1 MMQDY
6 LISMFI
12 DDELDLDNKIDFVE
26 TVHEDRIFK
35 DETVGFLR
43 QEKVIRSEVVD
54 ELPSVNVQLKEKTA
68 FFPFWRPAAIFASGL
83 AAALILF
90 FFTQSPKE
98 QLSTAHRFVIYQP
111 GVEQVEITGS
121 FTDWRTLP
129 MNRAGTSDYWEITI
143 DVPEGE
149 HRFSYIL
156 EGDQRLA
163 DPTVLAREK
172 DDFGGENSI
181 LEVNLQT

>member
-12 DDELDLDNKIDFVE
+12 DDELDMDNKIEFVE
-26 TVHEDRIFK
+26 TVHEDRNFK

-54 ELPSVNVQLKEKTA
+54 EVPAVKVQLKEKTV
-68 FFPFWRPAAIFASGL
+68 FPFWRPMAIFASGL

-90 FFTQSPKE
+90 FFTQPPKE

-143 DVPEGE
+143 DGPAGE

-163 DPTVLAREK
+163 DPTILTREK

>member
-12 DDELDLDNKIDFVE
+12 DDELDLDNKIEFVE
-26 TVHEDRIFK
+26 IVHEDRNFK

-43 QEKVIRSEVVD
+43 QEKIIRSEVVD
-54 ELPSVNVQLKEKTA
+54 ELPSVKVQLKEKTG
-68 FFPFWRPAAIFASGL
+68 FSLWRPIAIFASGL

-90 FFTQSPKE
+90 FFSQPPKE
-98 QLSTAHRFVIYQP
+98 HLSTAHRFVIYQP

-143 DVPEGE
+143 DVPVGE

-156 EGDQRLA
+156 GGDQRLA
-163 DPTVLAREK
+163 DPTILIREK

>member
-1 MMQDY
+1 MQDY

-12 DDELDLDNKIDFVE
+12 DDELDLDNKIEFVE
-26 TVHEDRIFK
+26 TVHEDLNFK

-43 QEKVIRSEVVD
+43 QEKVIRAEVVD
-54 ELPSVNVQLKEKTA
+54 DIPSVKVQLKEKIG
-68 FFPFWRPAAIFASGL
+68 FPLWRPITIFASGL
-83 AAALILF
+83 AAAMIIF
-90 FFTQSPKE
+90 FYIQPPKE
-98 QLSTAHRFVIYQP
+98 PLSTAHRFVIYQP

-129 MNRAGTSDYWEITI
+129 MNRAGSGDYWEITI
-143 DVPEGE
+143 DVPVGE

-163 DPTVLAREK
+163 DPTILIREK

>member
-1 MMQDY
+1 MQDY

-12 DDELDLDNKIDFVE
+12 DDELDLDNKIEFVE
-26 TVHEDRIFK
+26 TVHSDRNFK
-35 DETVGFLR
+35 DETVGFLQ
-43 QEKVIRSEVVD
+43 QEKVICAEVVD
-54 ELPSVNVQLKEKTA
+54 YIPPVKVQLKEKA
-68 FFPFWRPAAIFASGL
+68 GFPLWRPMAIFASGL

-90 FFTQSPKE
+90 FFIQPPKE
-98 QLSTAHRFVIYQP
+98 PLSTAHRFVIYQP

-121 FTDWRTLP
+121 FTDWRSLP
-129 MNRAGTSDYWEITI
+129 MTKSGAGDYWEITI

>member
-1 MMQDY
+1 MQNY
-6 LISMFI
+6 LISLFI
-12 DDELDLDNKIDFVE
+12 DDELDLDHKIEFVE
-26 TVHEDRIFK
+26 TVHDDRKFK

-43 QEKVIRSEVVD
+43 QEKVIRSAVVD
-54 ELPSVNVQLKEKTA
+54 EIPSVTVQLEEKSG
-68 FFPFWRPAAIFASGL
+68 FPFWRPLAIFGSGL
-83 AAALILF
+83 ATALVIF
-90 FFTQSPKE
+90 FLIQSPKE
-98 QLSTAHRFVIYQP
+98 QLSAAHRFVIYQP

-129 MNRAGTSDYWEITI
+129 MNRAGTSDYWELTI
-143 DVPEGE
+143 DVPVGE

-163 DPTVLAREK
+163 DPTILIREK

>member
-12 DDELDLDNKIDFVE
+12 DDELNLDNKIEFVE
-26 TVHEDRIFK
+26 TVHQDRKFK
-35 DETVGFLR
+35 DETVDFLQ
-43 QEKVIRSEVVD
+43 QEKVIRTEVVD
-54 ELPSVNVQLKEKTA
+54 KLPSVKVQLKEKTG
-68 FFPFWRPAAIFASGL
+68 FPLWRPMAIFASGL

-90 FFTQSPKE
+90 FFSQPPKE
-98 QLSTAHRFVIYQP
+98 RLSTAHRFVIYQP

-121 FTDWRTLP
+121 FTDWRVLP
-129 MNRAGTSDYWEITI
+129 MNRAGSSDYWEVTI
-143 DVPEGE
+143 DVPAGE

-156 EGDQRLA
+156 EGDQRLT
-163 DPTVLAREK
+163 DPTILTREK

>member
-12 DDELDLDNKIDFVE
+12 DDELDLDNKIEFVE
-26 TVHEDRIFK
+26 TVHEDRNFK
-35 DETVGFLR
+35 NETVGFLQ

-54 ELPSVNVQLKEKTA
+54 KVPSVKVQLKEKTV
-68 FFPFWRPAAIFASGL
+68 FPLWRPMAIFTSGL

-90 FFTQSPKE
+90 FFTQPPKE

-143 DVPEGE
+143 DVPVGE

-156 EGDQRLA
+156 GGDQRLA
-163 DPTVLAREK
+163 DPTILIREK

>member
-1 MMQDY
+1 MQDY

-12 DDELDLDNKIDFVE
+12 DDELDLDNKIEFVE
-26 TVHEDRIFK
+26 TVHSDRNFK
-35 DETVGFLR
+35 DETVGFLQ
-43 QEKVIRSEVVD
+43 QEKVICAEVVD
-54 ELPSVNVQLKEKTA
+54 YIPPLKVQLKEKA
-68 FFPFWRPAAIFASGL
+68 GFPFCRPMAIFASGL

-90 FFTQSPKE
+90 FFIQPPKE
-98 QLSTAHRFVIYQP
+98 PLSTAHRFVIYQP

-121 FTDWRTLP
+121 FTDWRSLP
-129 MNRAGTSDYWEITI
+129 MIRAGAGDYWEITI
-143 DVPEGE
+143 DVPVGE

-163 DPTVLAREK
+163 DPTILIREK

>member
-12 DDELDLDNKIDFVE
+12 DDELNLDDKIEFVE
-26 TVHEDRIFK
+26 TVHEDRKFK
-35 DETVGFLR
+35 DETVDFLR
-43 QEKVIRSEVVD
+43 QEKVIRTEVVD
-54 ELPSVNVQLKEKTA
+54 KLPFVKLQLKEKPG
-68 FFPFWRPAAIFASGL
+68 FQFWRPMVIFASGL

-90 FFTQSPKE
+90 FFTQPPRE
-98 QLSTAHRFVIYQP
+98 PLSTAHRFVIYQP

-121 FTDWRTLP
+121 FTDWRALP
-129 MNRAGTSDYWEITI
+129 MTRDGNSDYWEVTI
-143 DVPEGE
+143 DVPAGE

-163 DPTVLAREK
+163 DPTILTREK

>member
-12 DDELDLDNKIDFVE
+12 DDELNLDNKIEFVE
-26 TVHEDRIFK
+26 TVHEDRKFK
-35 DETVGFLR
+35 DETVDFLR
-43 QEKVIRSEVVD
+43 QEKVIRAEVVD
-54 ELPSVNVQLKEKTA
+54 KLPFVKVQPKEKIG
-68 FFPFWRPAAIFASGL
+68 FPLWRPMAIFASGL
-83 AAALILF
+83 AAALVLF
-90 FFTQSPKE
+90 FFTQPPKE
-98 QLSTAHRFVIYQP
+98 QFSTAHRFVIYQP

-121 FTDWRTLP
+121 FTEWRALP
-129 MNRAGTSDYWEITI
+129 MIRAGNSDYWEVTI
-143 DVPEGE
+143 DVPAGE

-163 DPTVLAREK
+163 DPTILTREK

>member
-1 MMQDY
+1 MQDY

-12 DDELDLDNKIDFVE
+12 DDELDLDNKIEFVE
-26 TVHEDRIFK
+26 TVHSDRNFK

-43 QEKVIRSEVVD
+43 QEKVICAEVVD
-54 ELPSVNVQLKEKTA
+54 DIPPVKVQLKEKA
-68 FFPFWRPAAIFASGL
+68 GFPLWRPMAIFASGL

-90 FFTQSPKE
+90 FFIQPSKE
-98 QLSTAHRFVIYQP
+98 SLSTAHRFVIYQP

-121 FTDWRTLP
+121 FTDWRSLP
-129 MNRAGTSDYWEITI
+129 MTKAGAGDYWEITI
-143 DVPEGE
+143 DVPVGE

-163 DPTVLAREK
+163 DPTILIREK

>member
-12 DDELDLDNKIDFVE
+12 DDELNLDNKIEFVE
-26 TVHEDRIFK
+26 TVHEDRKFK
-35 DETVGFLR
+35 DETVDFLR
-43 QEKVIRSEVVD
+43 QEKVIRTEVVD
-54 ELPSVNVQLKEKTA
+54 KLPVVKVQLKEKNG
-68 FFPFWRPAAIFASGL
+68 FPLWRPMAIFASGL
-83 AAALILF
+83 AAALVLF
-90 FFTQSPKE
+90 FFTQPPKE
-98 QLSTAHRFVIYQP
+98 QFSTAHRFVIYQP

-121 FTDWRTLP
+121 FTEWRALP
-129 MNRAGTSDYWEITI
+129 MIRAGNSDYWEVTI
-143 DVPEGE
+143 NVPAGE

-156 EGDQRLA
+156 EGDRRLA
-163 DPTVLAREK
+163 DPTILTREK

>member
-12 DDELDLDNKIDFVE
+12 DDELNLDNKIEFVE
-26 TVHEDRIFK
+26 TVHEDRKFK
-35 DETVGFLR
+35 DETVDFLR
-43 QEKVIRSEVVD
+43 QEKVIRTEVVD
-54 ELPSVNVQLKEKTA
+54 KLPFVNVQLKEKTG
-68 FFPFWRPAAIFASGL
+68 FPLWRPMAIFASGL
-83 AAALILF
+83 AAALVLF

-121 FTDWRTLP
+121 FTDWRALP
-129 MNRAGTSDYWEITI
+129 MDRAGSSDYWEVTI
-143 DVPEGE
+143 DVPAGE

-156 EGDQRLA
+156 EGDRRLA
-163 DPTVLAREK
+163 DPTILTREK